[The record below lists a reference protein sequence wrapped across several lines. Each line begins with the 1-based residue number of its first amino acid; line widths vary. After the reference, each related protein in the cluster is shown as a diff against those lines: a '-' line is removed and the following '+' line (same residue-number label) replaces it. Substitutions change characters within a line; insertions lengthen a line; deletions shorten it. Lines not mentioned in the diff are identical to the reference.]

1 MRLDKMKSAKLKAG
15 NYCAYQERTQQEVRD
30 KLYGIGLYSDE
41 VEQVLTELITEN
53 YVNEER
59 YAKSFAGG
67 KFRLKQWGKKKIVYA
82 LKQRNISPYC
92 IEQALKEISDE
103 EYEHVITQLVE
114 RKSNQ
119 LQGEIFIVKNKI
131 ARYLVG
137 KGFENELVWSIVNK
151 QLDSRG

>member
-1 MRLDKMKSAKLKAG
+1 MRLDKMKAAKLKAG

-59 YAKSFAGG
+59 FAKSFAGG

-103 EYEHVITQLVE
+103 EYERVITQLVE

-151 QLDSRG
+151 QLDSGG

>member
-1 MRLDKMKSAKLKAG
+1 MRLDKMKAAKLKAG

-59 YAKSFAGG
+59 FAKSFAGG

-103 EYEHVITQLVE
+103 EYERVITQLVE

-119 LQGEIFIVKNKI
+119 LHGEIFIVKNKI

-151 QLDSRG
+151 QLDSGG

>member
-1 MRLDKMKSAKLKAG
+1 MRLDKMQAAKLKAG

-41 VEQVLTELITEN
+41 VEQVLAELITEN
-53 YVNEER
+53 YINEER
-59 YAKSFAGG
+59 FAKSFAGG

-103 EYEHVITQLVE
+103 EYERVITQLVE

-151 QLDSRG
+151 QLDSGG

>member
-1 MRLDKMKSAKLKAG
+1 MRLDKMKAAKLKAG

-59 YAKSFAGG
+59 FAKSFAGG

-92 IEQALKEISDE
+92 IEQGLKEISDE
-103 EYEHVITQLVE
+103 EYEYVITQLVE

-119 LQGEIFIVKNKI
+119 LQGGIFIVKNKI